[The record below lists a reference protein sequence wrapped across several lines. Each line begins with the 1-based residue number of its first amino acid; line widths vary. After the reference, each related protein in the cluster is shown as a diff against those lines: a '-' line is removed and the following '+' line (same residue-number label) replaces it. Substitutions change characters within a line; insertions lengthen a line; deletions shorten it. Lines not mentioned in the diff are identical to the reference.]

1 MQLAIIYI
9 SIQIVID
16 HNLTQTREQVVL
28 YHVNLVSIQMLSTE
42 LELFKRYLYK
52 VYDHPTNP

>member
-1 MQLAIIYI
+1 MRLAIIYI

-16 HNLTQTREQVVL
+16 QNLTQTREEVVL

-42 LELFKRYLYK
+42 LELFKRYLY
-52 VYDHPTNP
+52 